1 MRAWAEQSLVVVI
14 KPPLEDRKG
23 LQALTALIG
32 SIMKLHG
39 TYLMVTTGD
48 VLFVRT
54 EMVHVTP
61 GRSYRV

>member
-1 MRAWAEQSLVVVI
+1 MWAEQSLAVVI

-48 VLFVRT
+48 ILFV
-54 EMVHVTP
+54 
-61 GRSYRV
+61 